1 MQRWRGLGVAV
12 LTAVFLLGPV
22 AWVSAELRVASII
35 SDGMVLQRNKP
46 VKIWGWARPD
56 ARIRVRIGDTDME
69 TVTAPSGRWQA
80 TLFEMP
86 AGGPHTLRI
95 SGDGGNIT
103 VKDVLFGEVWVCSGQ
118 SNMQWSVAQSKDPE
132 FEIENANYPA
142 IRMFSVKRESAADP
156 AVDCTGTWEAATPEN
171 VGEFSAVGY
180 YFARQLHQTLGVPVG
195 MLHSSWG
202 GTPVES
208 WISEDTLEPMP
219 DGPFL
224 MQRHLNTLAAYEERL
239 AAFEEDIKAW
249 NAAKASGDAGDEPL
263 KPNIPVYARDSWRPS
278 GLYNAMIAPLT
289 SYTIRGAIWYQ
300 GESNAGRAYQYRTL
314 FPALIRDWRLRWNQN
329 QFPFYFVQL
338 ANWEAGDD
346 PTWPEL
352 REAQEM
358 ALRMQNT
365 GMAVTIDI
373 GNPDDIHP
381 KNKQEVGR
389 RLALHAMAGVYGVR
403 VYQSGPVYT
412 EMRVE
417 GDTIRVGFA
426 NAWKG
431 LEAKGG
437 TLSSFEIAG
446 EDRKFYPAVAR
457 IEEDTVVVRSDAVPK
472 PVAVRYA
479 WQNSPVASLF
489 NGTGLPAAPFR
500 TDDWPGITEGAR

>member
-1 MQRWRGLGVAV
+1 MRFRGYCAAV
-12 LTAVFLLGPV
+12 LAAFLLLGP
-22 AWVSAELRVASII
+22 AALVSAELRVPSLI

-56 ARIRVRIGDTDME
+56 ARIRVRIGVTDVE

-80 TLFEMP
+80 TLIEMP

-95 SGDGGNIT
+95 SGDGGNIS

-118 SNMQWSVAQSKDPE
+118 SNMQWTVERSKDAE
-132 FEIENANYPA
+132 FEIENANYPGL
-142 IRMFSVKRESAADP
+142 RMFSVERTSAADP
-156 AVDCTGTWEAATPEN
+156 VEDCTGTWEATTPET
-171 VGEFSAVGY
+171 VAEFSAVGY

-208 WISEDTLEPMP
+208 WISENTLEPMP
-219 DGPFL
+219 DGSFL
-224 MQRHLNTLAAYEERL
+224 MERHLYTLNAYEEGV
-239 AAFEEDIKAW
+239 AAYNEEMKAW
-249 NAAKASGDAGDEPL
+249 NAAKASGDAGPEPL
-263 KPNIPVYARDSWRPS
+263 KPNQPAYSRDSWRPS

-338 ANWEAGDD
+338 ANYEAGDD

-352 REAQEM
+352 REAQEV
-358 ALRMQNT
+358 ALRMQHT

-373 GNPDDIHP
+373 GDPADIHP
-381 KNKQEVGR
+381 TNKQEVGR
-389 RLALHAMAGVYGVR
+389 RLALHAMAGAYGAR

-412 EMRVE
+412 EMQVE
-417 GDTIRVGFA
+417 GDAIRVGFL

-431 LEAKGG
+431 LEAKDG

-457 IEEDTVVVRSDAVPK
+457 IDGDTVVVRSDAVPK

-500 TDDWPGITEGAR
+500 TDDWPGITEGVR